1 MRQTLSDAGQRR
13 ELLSG
18 LGVVLG
24 GLVLLLSSFA
34 IATPVRTSPGL
45 GPQALPALVSAGII
59 ACGLLLTLSAVRGKD
74 PNQGIEEQILG
85 EAESAD
91 LEELLHEAPE
101 PIPWGNL
108 GVVLVLLVLY
118 AATFIPLGFILS
130 TTAFLFAMTTYIHPA
145 KWLRNLLFAVLL
157 SVSVFFLFRDALSVS
172 LPVGLLG

>member
-18 LGVVLG
+18 LGVALG

-34 IATPVRTSPGL
+34 ITTPVRTSPGL
-45 GPQALPALVSAGII
+45 GPQALPTLVSAGII
-59 ACGLLLTLSAVRGKD
+59 VCGLLLTLSAVRGKD

-85 EAESAD
+85 EESAD

-101 PIPWGNL
+101 PIPWSNL

-130 TTAFLFAMTTYIHPA
+130 TAAFLFALTTYIHPA
-145 KWLRNLLFAVLL
+145 KWLRNLLFAVIL
-157 SVSVFFLFRDALSVS
+157 SVIVFFLFRDALSVS